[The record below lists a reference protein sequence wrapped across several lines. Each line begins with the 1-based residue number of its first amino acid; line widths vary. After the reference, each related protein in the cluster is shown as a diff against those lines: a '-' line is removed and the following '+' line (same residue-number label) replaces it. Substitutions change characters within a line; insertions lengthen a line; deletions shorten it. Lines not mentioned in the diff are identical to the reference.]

1 MKRLI
6 VTLALVAL
14 MSGNVLA
21 EGTTFGFM
29 GGLNLA
35 NVTGDDV
42 EDNETKLC
50 FGGGVFVNFPMNE
63 VISMQPEL
71 LFMMKGTKLVAFDD
85 AGVRMS
91 YIDIPVLAKFTVPM
105 EGAFAPCFFVGP
117 YVGFNTSAES
127 YVEDEEFDVKD
138 QIKSTDY
145 GLVFG
150 GGFDYAMGEG
160 NLIFNAR
167 YALGLT
173 TIDDTDADDDVK
185 NTGIIFMV
193 GYGFNLWSNIK
204 LPTLP

>member
-6 VTLALVAL
+6 VALALVAL

-21 EGTTFGFM
+21 EGMTFGFM

-42 EDNETKLC
+42 EDNEIKLC
-50 FGGGVFVNFPMNE
+50 FGGGVFMNFPMTE
-63 VISMQPEL
+63 VISLQPEL
-71 LFMMKGTKLVAFDD
+71 LYMMKGMELGTYDD

-105 EGAFAPCFFVGP
+105 DGAFAPCFFAGP
-117 YVGFNTSAES
+117 YIGFNTSAES
-127 YVEDEEFDVKD
+127 YNEDDVYDLKD

-145 GLVFG
+145 GLVLG
-150 GGFDYAMGEG
+150 GGVDYAIGEG
-160 NLIFNAR
+160 ILIFDAR
-167 YALGLT
+167 YAIGLT
-173 TIDDTDADDDVK
+173 TIDDTTNEDDVK

-193 GYGFNLWSNIK
+193 GYGFNL
-204 LPTLP
+204 